1 MYKASIYIYIGSN
14 FIEASLKG
22 SSAFLENVA
31 MLWTKSFQ
39 KIILQYLLEMCR
51 NWLLN
56 YKISISVEIIN
67 NIT

>member
-31 MLWTKSFQ
+31 ML
-39 KIILQYLLEMCR
+39 
-51 NWLLN
+51 
-56 YKISISVEIIN
+56 
-67 NIT
+67 